1 LAARPLPHFPGNV
14 KMAKERTLCIVKPD
28 AVEKRVEGA
37 ILQRL
42 TEEGFRI
49 VALRKTHLT
58 RAAAEGFYAVHRE
71 RPFFDELCTFM
82 TRGPVVTAA
91 LERENAVQ
99 HYRNVIGAT
108 DPAKAAEGTV
118 RKMFGTNVGENAVHG
133 SDSVENGRIECA
145 YFFAGY
151 ELL

>member
-1 LAARPLPHFPGNV
+1 
-14 KMAKERTLCIVKPD
+14 MAKERTLCIVKPD
-28 AVEKRVEGA
+28 AVEKRVQGA

-42 TEEGFRI
+42 QEEGFRI
-49 VALRKTHLT
+49 VALRQAQLT
-58 RAAAEGFYAVHRE
+58 RGAAEGFYAVHRE

-82 TRGPVVTAA
+82 TRGPVVIAA

-118 RKMFGTNVGENAVHG
+118 RKMYGANVGENAVHG

>member
-1 LAARPLPHFPGNV
+1 
-14 KMAKERTLCIVKPD
+14 MAKERTLCIVKPD

-42 TEEGFRI
+42 AEEGFRI

-108 DPAKAAEGTV
+108 DPAKAADGTV
-118 RKMFGTNVGENAVHG
+118 RKMYGTNVGENAVHG

>member
-1 LAARPLPHFPGNV
+1 
-14 KMAKERTLCIVKPD
+14 MAKERTLCIVKPD
-28 AVEKRVEGA
+28 AVEKRVQGA
-37 ILQRL
+37 ILHRL
-42 TEEGFRI
+42 LEEGFRV
-49 VALRKTHLT
+49 VALKQTRLT

-82 TRGPVVTAA
+82 TRGPVVVAA

-108 DPAKAAEGTV
+108 DPAKAAESTV
-118 RKMFGTNVGENAVHG
+118 RKLYGSNVGENAVHG

>member
-1 LAARPLPHFPGNV
+1 
-14 KMAKERTLCIVKPD
+14 MAKERTLCIVKPD
-28 AVEKRVEGA
+28 AVERRAQGA

-42 TEEGFRI
+42 LDEGFRI
-49 VALRKTHLT
+49 VAMKQTRLT
-58 RAAAEGFYAVHRE
+58 RAMAEGFYAVHRE

-82 TRGPVVTAA
+82 TRGPVVVAA
-91 LERENAVQ
+91 LERDSAVQ

-118 RKMFGTNVGENAVHG
+118 RKQFGTNVGENAVHG

>member
-1 LAARPLPHFPGNV
+1 
-14 KMAKERTLCIVKPD
+14 MAKERTLCIVKPD
-28 AVEKRVEGA
+28 AVEKRVQGA

-42 TEEGFRI
+42 LEEGFRI
-49 VALRKTHLT
+49 LALKQIRLS
-58 RAAAEGFYAVHRE
+58 RATAEGFYAVHRE

-82 TRGPVVTAA
+82 TRGQVVVVA

-108 DPAKAAEGTV
+108 DPAKAADGTV

-133 SDSVENGRIECA
+133 SDSVENGRIECG